1 MFGDITTNEIEL
13 LNAYNLLST
22 PAQSELRDYLRYQLC
37 KQYRKE
43 VMLAV
48 FNNQL
53 IHSLLHSLLHL
64 VERDEFDINQ
74 VQKRVLQ
81 IKELYFGI
89 FEQIHCKYSERI
101 EELDSNE
108 VVKDFGRDSF
118 ANIAN
123 ACHSGNRIAIRLE
136 IVELYEGYNKLARKK
151 DARKIVAV

>member
-13 LNAYNLLST
+13 LNAYYVLAPT
-22 PAQSELRDYLRYQLC
+22 GQKELKDYLRYQLC
-37 KQYRKE
+37 KQYKKE

-64 VERDEFDINQ
+64 VERDDFDIHQ
-74 VQKRVLQ
+74 VQKRVQQ

-89 FEQIHCKYSERI
+89 FEHVHSKYSEHV

-108 VVKDFGRDSF
+108 TVKDFGRNGFD
-118 ANIAN
+118 NITN
-123 ACHSGNRIAIRLE
+123 ACNTGNRISIRLE
-136 IVELYEGYNKLARKK
+136 IVEFYEGYNKLARKK